1 MASYSCR
8 ALYAADDCS
17 IFLLDDPLSAVDPK
31 VAKEIF
37 EKYII
42 GVLREKKKTVVFV
55 THGMQVKPMF
65 KCS

>member
-1 MASYSCR
+1 
-8 ALYAADDCS
+8 
-17 IFLLDDPLSAVDPK
+17 LSAVDPK

-55 THGMQVKPMF
+55 THGMQVQQCPQMKG
-65 KCS
+65 KSK